1 MEVEMVSFIFGWV
14 MIVASSMY
22 EMHMFWKHDFTI
34 INEIDFLKHD
44 FRFSSRVCMTVYN
57 LVCVTIISVLGFAM
71 TMRDGA

>member
-1 MEVEMVSFIFGWV
+1 
-14 MIVASSMY
+14 
-22 EMHMFWKHDFTI
+22 MHVIWKHDFTI